1 MSAFNIFHFTF
12 QAKQLENKY
21 SNPDISD
28 DENDKN
34 DSDNFDDDGNDSS
47 ESSDDD
53 AETTKNI
60 RQAHKN
66 VREEVFEKK
75 MEERSK
81 KLNAKLAKTIVKSSG
96 TNESSQNHHK
106 FRELDEDEMKNDG
119 NGIGGKNSKRKSK
132 KSLEERLEEDSGF
145 TERNDGHQMVF
156 KPKKSRNQMMQEEKE
171 KEHRKEREEVRRSA
185 SGLKKDKIKPKFW
198 KGKRII

>member
-1 MSAFNIFHFTF
+1 M
-12 QAKQLENKY
+12 ENKY

-34 DSDNFDDDGNDSS
+34 DQDSDNFDDGDDSS
-47 ESSDDD
+47 SSDDD

-60 RQAHKN
+60 RQAHKD

-75 MEERSK
+75 MAERSQK
-81 KLNAKLAKTIVKSSG
+81 MNARLAKTIVKSSG
-96 TNESSQNHHK
+96 TDQSSQNHHK
-106 FRELDEDEMKNDG
+106 IRELDGDEMKNDG
-119 NGIGGKNSKRKSK
+119 TGIGGKNSKRKSK

>member
-1 MSAFNIFHFTF
+1 MTDL
-12 QAKQLENKY
+12 AKQYQRKTDKEHILD
-21 SNPDISD
+21 NPDTYIGSV
-28 DENDKN
+28 ETV
-34 DSDNFDDDGNDSS
+34 DSS
-47 ESSDDD
+47 MWIYDE
-53 AETTKNI
+53 ATGKIALKNI
-60 RQAHKN
+60 EYVPGLYKLFDEGIVNCRDHV
-66 VREEVFEKK
+66 VRMINSPVLDKRLVSNISVTVGEDG
-75 MEERSK
+75 
-81 KLNAKLAKTIVKSSG
+81 TIVM
-96 TNESSQNHHK
+96 E
-106 FRELDEDEMKNDG
+106 NDG

>member
-1 MSAFNIFHFTF
+1 M
-12 QAKQLENKY
+12 ENKY

-34 DSDNFDDDGNDSS
+34 DSDDFDDDGDDSS

-75 MEERSK
+75 MAERSQ
-81 KLNAKLAKTIVKSSG
+81 KLNARLAKTIVKSASG
-96 TNESSQNHHK
+96 STNQSSQNHHK
-106 FRELDEDEMKNDG
+106 IRELDEDEMKNDG

-198 KGKRII
+198 KGKRIPYFLI

>member
-1 MSAFNIFHFTF
+1 MGAANMLADDRFGAMFTDENF
-12 QAKQLENKY
+12 QVDENDLTYKLLNPVLSKLDNKKAKQLENKY

-34 DSDNFDDDGNDSS
+34 DSDDFDDDGDDSS

-81 KLNAKLAKTIVKSSG
+81 KIKRQIGKTIVKSSD
-96 TNESSQNHHK
+96 TNQSSQNHHK
-106 FRELDEDEMKNDG
+106 IRELDEDEMKNDG
-119 NGIGGKNSKRKSK
+119 NGI
-132 KSLEERLEEDSGF
+132 
-145 TERNDGHQMVF
+145 
-156 KPKKSRNQMMQEEKE
+156 
-171 KEHRKEREEVRRSA
+171 
-185 SGLKKDKIKPKFW
+185 
-198 KGKRII
+198 